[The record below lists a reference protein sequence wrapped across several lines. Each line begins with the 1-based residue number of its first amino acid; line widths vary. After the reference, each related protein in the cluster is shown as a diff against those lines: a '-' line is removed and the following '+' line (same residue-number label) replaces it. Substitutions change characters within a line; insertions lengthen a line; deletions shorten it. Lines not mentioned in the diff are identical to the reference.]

1 MDENLQ
7 KKYIPMTE
15 TTYYTLLAVTEP
27 RHGYVIMQYVREL
40 TKGRIV
46 LGTGTLYTMAGRL
59 VADGVIVAVP
69 NDEGKKAYRITGT
82 GEELLKMET
91 QRLHRQLEDGE
102 SVLSQGGALNRIRTV
117 RLWPYRETG
126 EPESRARQRADAGSG
141 NPRRGRK
148 GETWRSGRWAAGK
161 TGSAEKRCGS
171 G

>member
-102 SVLSQGGALNRIRTV
+102 SVLSQGGL
-117 RLWPYRETG
+117 
-126 EPESRARQRADAGSG
+126 
-141 NPRRGRK
+141 
-148 GETWRSGRWAAGK
+148 
-161 TGSAEKRCGS
+161 
-171 G
+171 